1 MRALL
6 AAALAVSVACGGGQP
21 SGDAAKIL
29 RQSGA
34 AMAKVQSVNATLKVT
49 KGVLSV
55 QGFALASATSAVR
68 MPADSDTTYKVKQQ
82 DITFSLQVVIVGDHV
97 YLRLPFQPMREAPP
111 ADAAAFPNMAKLFD
125 PTTGLPALIPAGTD
139 KKWIGSE
146 QLDGQTV
153 DHVSTTYSPEQVK
166 ALLTELS
173 ASGPVSA
180 NLWIDTSD
188 HLVRK
193 AVLDG
198 DFGDGGKEAAVEV
211 DIANYNTPVIIT
223 SPTP

>member
-1 MRALL
+1 LFL
-6 AAALAVSVACGGGQP
+6 VACGGQP

-34 AMAKVQSVNATLKVT
+34 AMAQVQSVNATLKVT

-55 QGFALASATSAVR
+55 QGFALASATTAVR
-68 MPADSDTTYKVKQQ
+68 MPTDSDTTYKLKQQ
-82 DITFSLQVVIVGDHV
+82 DITFSLQVVIVDDHV
-97 YLRLPFQPMREAPP
+97 YVRLPFQPMREAPP
-111 ADAAAFPNMAKLFD
+111 ADAATFPNMAKLFD
-125 PTTGLPALIPAGTD
+125 PKTGLPALIPAGTN
-139 KKWIGSE
+139 KKWIATE
-146 QLDGQTV
+146 QLDGRTV

-166 ALLTELS
+166 ALLSALS
-173 ASGPVSA
+173 SSGPVLA
-180 NLWIDTSD
+180 NLWISSSD

-211 DIANYNTPVIIT
+211 DIANYNTPVLIT